1 MSPSLSQVLASL
13 KISGNTSLVV
23 VARLVRARLPVIVF
37 LVVCASVPVSP
48 MSICVLSLSFL
59 KSMSVPV
66 SPRVCPFCA
75 TPFFG
80 PAFCPAFLRGLLYFT
95 LFSSR
100 FPYNSL
106 HLSVAK
112 LCTACDL
119 LDLVEEDAVRG
130 APRRSTVAPLV
141 DLNSKTSRF
150 WCKPAC
156 WLTTDNSSVSSPKPA
171 QPVTNQEGHPC
182 ICPFFAETDKIQ
194 RSWRLR
200 ENAFTRCFKRV
211 QDKIQDAGNS
221 IACKS

>member
-1 MSPSLSQVLASL
+1 M
-13 KISGNTSLVV
+13 
-23 VARLVRARLPVIVF
+23 
-37 LVVCASVPVSP
+37 
-48 MSICVLSLSFL
+48 
-59 KSMSVPV
+59 PV

-95 LFSSR
+95 LFYSR

-130 APRRSTVAPLV
+130 ALRWSTVTPLV

-150 WCKPAC
+150 WCELAC

-171 QPVTNQEGHPC
+171 QHPC
-182 ICPFFAETDKIQ
+182 ICPFFAETVKIQ

-200 ENAFTRCFKRV
+200 ENAFTMCFKKV
-211 QDKIQDAGNS
+211 KTKFKMQVTQVPASK
-221 IACKS
+221 